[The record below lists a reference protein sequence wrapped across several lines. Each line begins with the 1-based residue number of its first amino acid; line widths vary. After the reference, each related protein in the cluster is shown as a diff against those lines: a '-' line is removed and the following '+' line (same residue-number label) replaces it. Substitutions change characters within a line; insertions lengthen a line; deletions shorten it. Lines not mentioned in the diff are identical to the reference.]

1 MVVADV
7 AVVDVAVVDVAVV
20 DVAVVDVVVVDVAVV
35 DVVVVDVVVA
45 LVGTATRPDLRV
57 DDFFAFV
64 ELALT
69 DVEMDFDVVV
79 TVPGAPDEP
88 GMSVRPTSRTSATT
102 MPRAKRV
109 VGRGNT

>member
-1 MVVADV
+1 MVPAAEPGIVVGATLGVVVMVVADV
-7 AVVDVAVVDVAVV
+7 AVVDVADVAVV
-20 DVAVVDVVVVDVAVV
+20 DVAV
-35 DVVVVDVVVA
+35 A
-45 LVGTATRPDLRV
+45 LVGSEARPDLRV

-64 ELALT
+64 ELALA
-69 DVEMDFDVVV
+69 DVGMDFDVVV

-109 VGRGNT
+109 EGRGNT

>member
-7 AVVDVAVVDVAVV
+7 VIVDVV
-20 DVAVVDVVVVDVAVV
+20 DVAVVDVVV
-35 DVVVVDVVVA
+35 A
-45 LVGTATRPDLRV
+45 LVGSAAGPDLRV

-64 ELALT
+64 ELAPT
-69 DVEMDFDVVV
+69 DVGMDFDLVV
-79 TVPGAPDEP
+79 TVLGAPDEP

-109 VGRGNT
+109 EGRGNT

>member
-1 MVVADV
+1 MVVA
-7 AVVDVAVVDVAVV
+7 DVAVV

-69 DVEMDFDVVV
+69 DVGLDFDVVV